1 MISQN
6 VYVRFDTFN
15 TRDEVLK
22 FVYDEKELNS
32 NINTWREDLDKYIR
46 YKDKHLKKYSKESNY
61 RNIYAYHL
69 TVLIPVNLQKQKEE
83 FVKKYMENIDKRFTR
98 NMYIFKFIKKGKG
111 VFAEIMAITRYVYK
125 KSKKIAMKYK
135 RDFYYDSQTK
145 KLCLKTNP
153 NAVLKI
159 KKGSH
164 VLNENGEKV
173 YEVMEVSEKEDRIF
187 TYKKIQDL
195 TEKLKSCVIS
205 TVNQMT
211 SFPVITKVVS
221 RITIEDDDSKHI
233 KAKKITRNRGIRKI
247 NRTIMKFIESMTL
260 GKIADSDEVEDLND
274 EFVRK
279 ADNMI
284 HKLNRKIE
292 DVEQFLNKWWHKNI
306 LDGNFAV

>member
-6 VYVRFDTFN
+6 VYVRFETFN
-15 TRDEVLK
+15 TRDEVLE
-22 FVYDEKELNS
+22 FVHDENCLNS
-32 NINTWREDLDKYIR
+32 NINTWKEDLNKYTS
-46 YKDKHLKKYSKESNY
+46 YKDKHLKKYSEESNY
-61 RNIYAYHL
+61 KNIYAYHL
-69 TVLIPVNLQKQKEE
+69 TVLIPAELQSQKEE
-83 FVKKYMENIDKRFTR
+83 FVKIYMENIDMRFKR
-98 NMYIFKFIKKGKG
+98 NMYIFKFVKKGKG

-125 KSKKIAMKYK
+125 KSKKVAKKYK

-145 KLCLKTNP
+145 KLCFKTNP

-164 VLNENGEKV
+164 VLDDNGEKV

-211 SFPVITKVVS
+211 TFPVITKIVS
-221 RITIEDDDSKHI
+221 RITIEDEDSKHI
-233 KAKKITRNRGIRKI
+233 KAKKRTRNRGIRKI